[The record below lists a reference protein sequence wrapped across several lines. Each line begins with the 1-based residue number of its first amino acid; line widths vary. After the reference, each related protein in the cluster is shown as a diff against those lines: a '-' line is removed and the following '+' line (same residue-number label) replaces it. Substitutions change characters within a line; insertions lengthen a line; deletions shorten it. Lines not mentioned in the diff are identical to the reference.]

1 MEEKDIKK
9 IKELLKE
16 YGAKDEE
23 IENFIEDLAD
33 VKEDVEDLEEKH
45 DEEIEDNG
53 KYQEFKE
60 ENNNDE
66 LDEGIEEIQEDE
78 DEHKDYLFNAK
89 NMEILK
95 ATDEGK
101 RLIIN
106 APKMAKDELEKA
118 IKKLL
123 G

>member
-1 MEEKDIKK
+1 MEELK
-9 IKELLKE
+9 IRELLEKYGVEKEKVDDFLKELNE
-16 YGAKDEE
+16 
-23 IENFIEDLAD
+23 

-45 DEEIEDNG
+45 DEEIEDNK

-95 ATDEGK
+95 ATEDGK

-106 APKMAKDELEKA
+106 APKMAKDELERA